1 MKHRATHAL
10 WVLLHNTA
18 VAVGVQQMET
28 FTTLSFTPHHA
39 AANPRENFFV
49 MSGAKST
56 AEIEIFYNNI
66 YT

>member
-1 MKHRATHAL
+1 MQHRATYAL
-10 WVLLHNTA
+10 WVLLRNAA

-28 FTTLSFTPHHA
+28 FTKLSFTPHHA
-39 AANPRENFFV
+39 AANPLENFFV
-49 MSGAKST
+49 MSGAKSM